1 MINFSLLKFSEG
13 GRGNWVLPRI
23 GKQAFAEGENVRNR
37 GFLRSGV
44 SRAEARRAA
53 TIGIPKSLFYWKR
66 TDFWE
71 IFFESLGFKVL
82 LSPKTNK
89 EIVDMGM
96 KAADPETCFANK
108 VFWGHLVWLDGKCDL
123 IFVPR
128 LKATKE
134 ELEYCPKFFALPDLA
149 KILVKT
155 PILTQTFDERKE
167 RFREIIS
174 KLGSKLKKEEFEIEK
189 AMEKALSKEKEVKE
203 TEEKEFAE
211 KIKSE
216 KKKIV
221 LISHPYNL
229 YDEYV
234 NLDLAK
240 KLEKLGNEVIFIDR
254 IPISSDMSD
263 FTPIIKFHWEFGQ
276 EILLQIK
283 EVINKNIAGA
293 IEVSSFQCGCD
304 AVLKEFVE
312 KEFKSKK
319 IPFLYILI
327 DEHTSDA
334 GLQTRIEAFTDTL
347 K

>member
-1 MINFSLLKFSEG
+1 M
-13 GRGNWVLPRI
+13 
-23 GKQAFAEGENVRNR
+23 
-37 GFLRSGV
+37 
-44 SRAEARRAA
+44 

-71 IFFESLGFKVL
+71 TFFNSLGFKVL

-89 EIVDMGM
+89 EIVEMGV
-96 KAADPETCFANK
+96 KAADPETCFSNK
-108 VFWGHLVWLDGKCDL
+108 VFWGHVMWLDGKCDF

-155 PILTQTFDERKE
+155 QILTETFDGRKE
-167 RFREIIS
+167 RFREVLL
-174 KLGSKLKKEEFEIEK
+174 KLGAKLKKENFEIEK
-189 AMEKALSKEKEVKE
+189 AMEKALFKERESKEEA
-203 TEEKEFAE
+203 EKEFFY
-211 KIKSE
+211 KMGSK

-229 YDEYV
+229 YDDYV
-234 NLDLAK
+234 NLGLAK
-240 KLEKLGNEVIFIDR
+240 KLEKLGSEVIFIDR
-254 IPISSDMSD
+254 IPISSDLSD
-263 FTPIIKFHWEFGQ
+263 FTPIVKFHWEFGQ
-276 EILLQIK
+276 EILLKIK
-283 EVINKNIAGA
+283 EVVDKNISGA

-312 KEFKSKK
+312 KEFKSRK

-334 GLQTRIEAFTDTL
+334 GLQTRIEAFIDTL